1 MKNPT
6 RSLTLIGLQ
15 VISMGYLILSGPV
28 LAAQELLLVPEM
40 VFVIIAFLGVWQ
52 MKANSFNAVPDV
64 TRKSRLMTDGIYA
77 KLRNPMYTGIIGT
90 GITLV
95 LSEFTS
101 LRLAALAILS
111 VVLVLKIRY
120 EEELLEERFGK
131 EYREYKKR
139 SFRLIPYLF

>member
-1 MKNPT
+1 MKNPVK
-6 RSLTLIGLQ
+6 SFTLLGLQ

-28 LAAQELLLVPEM
+28 LAAQELLLVPEI

-64 TRKSRLMTDGIYA
+64 NRKSRLMTNGIYR

-95 LSEFTS
+95 LSEFTYV
-101 LRLAALAILS
+101 RLAALAILTA
-111 VVLVLKIRY
+111 VLVLKIRY

-139 SFRLIPYLF
+139 SYRLIPYLF